1 MGLVEII
8 NQIPG
13 LTVKAGG
20 GRSLNYVGIAG
31 AGLPVIGGVLA
42 YVSGLDND
50 AYHIVASYSQASAD
64 LAAAAVGT
72 MAGTFAGFVAG
83 LALTPVTVNEA
94 IRKGARIP
102 EEREEQTIRI
112 PSSRDRIRKLFP
124 DIEEQHIDA
133 ILQHDLRT
141 PLKGGYSSGLV
152 LSSDVLVAKQAAKE
166 NNAHEQRVYQW
177 DLGSFDHYQPRLE
190 EVVELENSSL
200 MVLSN
205 VDSLQSG
212 FAKSGYIPFNADG
225 SFNIGRYIKHN
236 LFVMGLFHKEA
247 TKAAKEQGDDFLE
260 PLIYQTL
267 DGIPHY
273 EAITTPLQ
281 GMTTRTYR
289 QFKRDTPSRIV
300 QEIGLI
306 IDTFCHY
313 LQQGEVSVIHGDWK
327 VGNLPNGHVADYA
340 IVQYGKEIV
349 DIANFLSEPFF
360 DLQPDDFKRY
370 VKTYI
375 GMRAEHDP
383 GFRENTTKHQE
394 MVSWLDSARM
404 KELSI
409 YASVMRK
416 RDLSDPPMVE
426 RRQRFLHDIG
436 QLLTTG
442 TFH

>member
-177 DLGSFDHYQPRLE
+177 DLGSFDPYRPRLE

-236 LFVMGLFHKEA
+236 LFVMGLFHK
-247 TKAAKEQGDDFLE
+247 
-260 PLIYQTL
+260 
-267 DGIPHY
+267 
-273 EAITTPLQ
+273 
-281 GMTTRTYR
+281 
-289 QFKRDTPSRIV
+289 
-300 QEIGLI
+300 
-306 IDTFCHY
+306 
-313 LQQGEVSVIHGDWK
+313 
-327 VGNLPNGHVADYA
+327 
-340 IVQYGKEIV
+340 
-349 DIANFLSEPFF
+349 
-360 DLQPDDFKRY
+360 
-370 VKTYI
+370 
-375 GMRAEHDP
+375 
-383 GFRENTTKHQE
+383 
-394 MVSWLDSARM
+394 
-404 KELSI
+404 
-409 YASVMRK
+409 
-416 RDLSDPPMVE
+416 
-426 RRQRFLHDIG
+426 
-436 QLLTTG
+436 
-442 TFH
+442 